1 MKTIFLTLITIS
13 FLLVGC
19 KKENPDEQEIALLGD
34 DVILTYSDEII
45 NPFESTVTINNIDYN
60 FNRIVAQYLQAETNQ
75 NVFFVNLLDTINKTG
90 IGLGIYPPDLKTED
104 FFKIDKINID
114 KLNIYWSGSVEK
126 FDNINATF
134 NWEQVSFND
143 RKFNGLA
150 TFELTEKIEGQ
161 TTFPT
166 QKIEFEFN

>member
-126 FDNINATF
+126 FDNINAP
-134 NWEQVSFND
+134 D
-143 RKFNGLA
+143 RRSGGA
-150 TFELTEKIEGQ
+150 GAG
-161 TTFPT
+161 
-166 QKIEFEFN
+166 